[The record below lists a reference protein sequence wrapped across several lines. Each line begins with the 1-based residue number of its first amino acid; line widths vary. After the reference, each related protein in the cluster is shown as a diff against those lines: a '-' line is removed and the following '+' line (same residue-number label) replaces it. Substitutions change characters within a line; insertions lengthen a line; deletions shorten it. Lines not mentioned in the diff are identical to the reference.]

1 MHCDKVILRQP
12 QNLFHIRKKMS
23 PKILTELTSN
33 SWSYNWVFLADW
45 IMVVILITFYMF
57 YLNRVFGFL
66 LTKALNIVLWKF
78 WKTYISIESI
88 SISLIGGKVDLK
100 NVSFVTQ
107 DFTISLIK
115 ASFNWKFWLLH
126 PSVPTIFNKKEGY
139 SETAMKQG
147 SRNVFHIEGFEIFI
161 YNRSAAYINI
171 IKEYFSKEENAEL
184 QKQFPE
190 LYKNFMNLEEDE
202 EYEVN
207 NATSFDKK
215 PQVPYEEALNTLS
228 PSYKWMLKCLPVI
241 ISVKL
246 GALVLG
252 SINTPSVLIFHW
264 KSSDSLIDAQKAD
277 SPLDKLKFKLT
288 TTHFDSKVVLKPNP
302 LYESDNQR
310 FKGSMYRKIV
320 KSMKNASAF
329 ILHHRFKNKSLHPE
343 EIVQQWKGL
352 PMYTEIEDDTV
363 NQLENEAQMLV
374 SHQNEYAK
382 FSKVLE
388 CDKVIHT
395 YSFDV
400 AGRVLSEKAET
411 STEFQGPDIG
421 NGGSPPD
428 HRLDLQ
434 FFEAHLY
441 YGPWA
446 SRQLAPI
453 IKVLS
458 PQITRD
464 HKKKKVLLPGSTRLA
479 TRFQLFIDISSKS
492 TLRIPT
498 REFSKDNLFLK
509 NYSKTKNAVR
519 PFGWIDID
527 LNMGSSAFFDFT
539 FFPIGNNYVNTF
551 NIDLMTPTMYT
562 SVNHDIFFRADY
574 HNFTAQ
580 SFCPLKWNE
589 TVKWQ
594 FNQISNNSE
603 IFLLREHVTLLL
615 DMFQDFSF
623 AIDNGSFYDLYRA
636 CEYNMSWRFKETYK
650 IHVNVNDAN
659 VINIATDFNENSYV
673 TVCGESSVI
682 NAKTLL
688 NNIAALSTEIFFDI
702 DTPLFQ
708 ILLNTPTWSTI
719 SNFISGREVGRSANF
734 LLNGTYK
741 FFHNVDIGNVD
752 QLVLECESDYTTIL
766 LFGFV
771 IKYFDNLRANIVGKF
786 KQYKTSE
793 EFQEAQ
799 QELSTE
805 KSLNFA
811 RSGEESDAESFV
823 DTITSEDSESSH
835 FGNEA
840 TVKKSELR
848 RTSNET
854 DIWITFCVND
864 GHIFLPENLYDS
876 SSCLGLH
883 FPSLTSDLRNLDFY
897 FDMKIEALPV
907 FFKRHSFE
915 EGINMFDVF
924 DPTKLSEIVSQNDGY
939 LENIFVH
946 GQKFYGVPPN
956 FDLYMTKWDMSIGN
970 LSLDSDL
977 SFYKC
982 VYEAF
987 SKIDFSSS
995 DVENTLVYETS
1006 SLDTVE
1012 FCSFEIAQVEVRV
1025 READCVFAAEIT
1037 DIMISARDP
1046 DNTGLSKK
1054 FNVNVNEITCR
1065 FFTDEMKVFEV
1076 STALNFTNF
1085 EIPIDFEAKLKKQ
1098 RENLL
1103 LEDAPYHRCWFLLPK
1118 ELRERIVYSD
1128 LIGSVPSTSSIPS
1141 LVTPFTADT
1150 ADYIIDGFLKGDMHL
1165 RDYLF
1170 NETEYDQP
1178 DSINSTATG
1187 HSADVAFCDNDFV
1200 DMTKRETSN
1209 AVWQIEKTTAMFDI
1223 SNLGKIIQFLD
1234 TLSETSCENIA
1245 DSIQMSVVSP
1255 LATITKMISTDSKM
1269 NVESKE
1275 ICISLKNSAFDR
1287 DTSLILNFSNLN
1299 YMCKETKV
1307 FNQARSRWQYE
1318 YEKSSACTF
1327 DNCVIRFDRE
1337 DLRNVIGHPRSF
1349 RIILDSFEFLSDC
1362 DEIDVSN
1369 FSLGTIKVQM
1379 NSASNEI
1386 LFQMAKASL
1395 NSVKMELPKLQR
1407 VIERVKT
1414 QKREFILQLLK
1425 ASVKYEINYDPP
1437 VITKL
1442 SNIVKLSKSHVR
1454 DNPSWRMSVRI
1465 RHILKHVP
1473 PGWEDNMLSILAN
1486 NNFTPL
1492 QKASDDFVGIF
1503 KKWKNFEQRESC
1515 DTYLYHSL
1523 FLGES
1528 SFKPVTQNISKVWAF
1543 SLDKLLLTNALLDPL
1558 DEDTIFVKF
1567 FEFKYSDYFQH
1578 LPNTSKNTDKES
1590 SLVAGSI
1597 DNAYFAKIG
1606 RLKANL
1612 GLPLLETL
1620 SLYQSLMDETTT
1632 TNETQIQ
1639 TKSETL
1645 LNLLNDHCLFM
1656 VDSLDFS
1663 FNFDSKSIHCR
1674 SFGNNGSLMK
1684 TEDGGS
1690 LALSYLNF
1698 DFFLKY
1704 HNSILLHYGIQKGS
1718 VYYGFLDDVE
1728 GKSKKKIDLFGNDVI
1743 IQSREDVKKGLHI
1756 LDSFISSFKQLGED
1770 YCNLVPKKEDANSFE
1785 TSEDVWVCSLVLT
1798 EIQTSLYIFSP
1809 FKVDQNVEYFE
1820 TTLSLDDVKKIELLF
1835 RNANATIASSSTK
1848 QAYFLHSQSEFAATL
1863 LPSCSSAESI
1873 MHDIAI
1879 RSGLIKNTV
1888 FDLRDIGKSLSAD
1901 INVFLNTVSTMK
1913 SFLIKHKV
1921 IDPDSDLGF
1930 LFDLAVRSDY
1940 LGVLF
1945 DFKSYQLI
1953 VEVEDITAGVKNFV
1967 EETHGIAQILDFL
1980 WYLFIDSFK
1989 VSVKDPQLPI
1999 EFTQVLNFAIGA
2011 SVSREVVDEL
2021 SSLEIKSKYF
2031 RVCLVPQSFIR
2042 VFWMYE
2048 QFMNFMD
2055 QCDLTPKNSIKKTTH
2070 GNATSKNQ
2078 QPKPIE
2084 FTTRFKNVQCLAYDF
2099 CIGWLYGEP
2108 TNIYTFDDKTDSG
2121 LIIGFEKLFSA
2132 HNKTLGKLTVCNS
2145 YTSVSFGESYEDFYG
2160 LKNDKTCVN
2169 KTCLPNIQVA
2179 YWLTKNDGS
2188 THDLNL
2194 KMWGDLLQITLAE
2207 NIVDVIQRVTKSF
2220 LRVQKLKNYIL
2231 KGFTKSAKLSG
2242 ARASGDSLKN
2252 IGLRHVNCSVNYAGG
2267 HCCIYSNRDILSGA
2281 PPTVSLT
2288 SPEVDFKIK
2297 YEHQPDSS
2305 FVHAFRIIINVGKAQ
2320 NVLFPKCVPVFHQMV
2335 KDFQGL
2341 LTLLGPDHD
2350 INEPVSPTSAK
2361 NMDYNKLLE
2370 KFDIALTVEFEKQ
2383 DLSISC
2389 EPKAKIKAVFG
2400 FEHILINALTSNE
2413 DPLLSF
2419 SVSLNISGL
2428 SSKFQHIFSKNVS
2441 SSFSIANLNTVFL
2454 VSHKDYTDVYAIT
2467 KSDKLKVFLD
2477 FNQFEDLM
2485 LFFDIWTPHS
2495 VLSSTNEDID
2505 MGPKNNF
2512 SDKPKTY
2519 AIDPTLAWNYI
2530 IIFDETE
2537 GKFDLGPSL
2546 GVLTLSSNRMS
2557 ASLNQFIDWRKKISL
2572 DIDDLTIN
2580 SEGRLSGFVSLAE
2593 FNWTSEIK
2601 WDRGRG
2607 HRFTPLVYLSCSL
2620 GNIRT
2625 KISLDYH
2632 IFLIAHI
2639 CQTKL
2644 TVFNTQDLSVSTQG
2658 LLAASLNCDKIEL
2671 FSTILTTSNIL
2682 NIYDT
2687 VTRIKMDNRMSY
2699 FETLRDSNTKTLADH
2714 FIDKEL
2720 ENYISS
2726 LKTDLSVNLGELYVQ
2741 VFEHTLTDTDVL
2753 VVRNDNTRASMS
2765 TKGKQKIAT
2774 QLEMFTNKL
2783 TVKVSSNEFP
2793 IKDKDL
2799 ANTAIED
2806 YMKMARKAHGGT
2818 LVSFPSINIQM
2829 TTWQSVGSNII
2840 ELLYSSEFGGMV
2852 SIKWNLRFVNFIRDM
2867 WAAHAVTLSQ
2877 RHEEL
2882 LAAKEEEEKS
2892 EESSGRGATSFFEEK
2907 DLDNKIKNVD
2917 LGDKYVYQPLAEPHI
2932 ETPQIKDLGGAT
2944 PPLEWFGVNRNRFPG
2959 MVHQIVIV
2967 PLQHVIAQSERQY
2980 GSALSNL

>member
-1 MHCDKVILRQP
+1 
-12 QNLFHIRKKMS
+12 
-23 PKILTELTSN
+23 
-33 SWSYNWVFLADW
+33 
-45 IMVVILITFYMF
+45 MF

-78 WKTYISIESI
+78 SKTYVSIESI
-88 SISLIGGKVDLK
+88 SVSLLGGKVDLK

-126 PSVPTIFNKKEGY
+126 PSLPTIFSKKEGY
-139 SETAMKQG
+139 SESAMIQG
-147 SRNVFHIEGFEIFI
+147 SRNVFHVEGFEIFI

-184 QKQFPE
+184 QKQFPD
-190 LYKNFMNLEEDE
+190 LYKNFLKLQEDE
-202 EYEVN
+202 NYEVDT
-207 NATSFDKK
+207 ATSFDQK
-215 PQVPYEEALNTLS
+215 PEVPYEEALNTLS
-228 PSYKWMLKCLPVI
+228 PSCKWMLKCLPVA

-252 SINTPSVLIFHW
+252 SINTPSVLVFHW
-264 KSSDSLIDAQKAD
+264 KSSESLVDAQK
-277 SPLDKLKFKLT
+277 SENPLDKLKFKIT
-288 TTHFDSKVVLKPNP
+288 TTHLDSKVVLKPNP

-310 FKGSMYRKIV
+310 FKSSMYRKIV
-320 KSMKNASAF
+320 QSMKNASDF
-329 ILHHRFKNKSLHPE
+329 ILRHRFKNKKFHPE

-363 NQLENEAQMLV
+363 NELENEAQMLV

-395 YSFDV
+395 YSFDI
-400 AGRVLSEKAET
+400 AGKVSSKKLAT

-446 SRQLAPI
+446 NRQLAPI

-464 HKKKKVLLPGSTRLA
+464 HKKKKVLLPGFTRLA

-509 NYSKTKNAVR
+509 NYSKTKNVVR

-527 LNMGSSAFFDFT
+527 LNTGSSAFFDFT

-551 NIDLMTPTMYT
+551 NVDLMTPTIYT
-562 SVNHDIFFRADY
+562 SVNHDIFFRAAY

-594 FNQISNNSE
+594 FDQISNDSE
-603 IFLLREHVTLLL
+603 VFLLREHVTLLL

-623 AIDNGSFYDLYRA
+623 AIDSGSFYDLYRA
-636 CEYNMSWRFKETYK
+636 CEYHMSWRFKETYK

-673 TVCGESSVI
+673 TFCGDSSVI
-682 NAKTLL
+682 KAETLL
-688 NNIAALSTEIFFDI
+688 NNIAALSTEIFFNI

-766 LFGFV
+766 LYGFV

-799 QELSTE
+799 QEISTGE
-805 KSLNFA
+805 SLNFS
-811 RSGEESDAESFV
+811 RSFRDSDAESFT
-823 DTITSEDSESSH
+823 DTIISEDSEASH

-840 TVKKSELR
+840 AVKKSELR

-854 DIWITFCVND
+854 DIWITFSVND

-876 SSCLGLH
+876 SSCLGIH
-883 FPSLTSDLRNLDFY
+883 FPFLSSDLRNLDFY

-907 FFKRHSFE
+907 FFKRHIFAE
-915 EGINMFDVF
+915 NVNVFDAF
-924 DPTKLSEIVSQNDGY
+924 DPTNLSEIMSENDGR

-946 GQKFYGVPPN
+946 GHKFYGVPPD
-956 FDLYMTKWDMSIGN
+956 FDLYMTRWDMSIGK
-970 LSLDSDL
+970 LYLDSDL

-982 VYEAF
+982 LYQAF
-987 SKIDFSSS
+987 SKMEFSSS

-1012 FCSFEIAQVEVRV
+1012 FCSFEIAQVDLRV
-1025 READCVFAAEIT
+1025 READTVFAADIK

-1054 FNVNVNEITCR
+1054 FTVNVNEITCR
-1065 FFTDEMKVFEV
+1065 FFAKEVKVFELA
-1076 STALNFTNF
+1076 TALNFTNF

-1098 RENLL
+1098 RGRLL

-1118 ELRERIVYSD
+1118 ELREKIMYSD

-1150 ADYIIDGFLKGDMHL
+1150 ADYIIDGFLKDDMHL

-1178 DSINSTATG
+1178 DSIKSTATG
-1187 HSADVAFCDNDFV
+1187 HSTDVPFFDNSFAN
-1200 DMTKRETSN
+1200 MTKREISN
-1209 AVWQIEKTTAMFDI
+1209 AVWQIEKTTVLFDI
-1223 SNLGKIIQFLD
+1223 CGLGKIIQFLD

-1245 DSIQMSVVSP
+1245 DSIQMNVVSP
-1255 LATITKMISTDSKM
+1255 LATITKMISTDFKM
-1269 NVESKE
+1269 NVESKG
-1275 ICISLKNSAFDR
+1275 ICVSLKNSAFDP
-1287 DTSLILNFSNLN
+1287 DTSLILNFSNLS
-1299 YMCKETKV
+1299 YMSKETKI
-1307 FNQARSRWQYE
+1307 FNQAKSRWQYE

-1337 DLRNVIGHPRSF
+1337 DLKNVIGHPRSF

-1362 DEIDVSN
+1362 DSIDVSN

-1395 NSVKMELPKLQR
+1395 NSVSMELPKLKR
-1407 VIERVKT
+1407 VVERVKT

-1473 PGWEDNMLSILAN
+1473 PGWEDNMMSILAN
-1486 NNFTPL
+1486 NRFTPL
-1492 QKASDDFVGIF
+1492 EKASDDFVGIF

-1528 SFKPVTQNISKVWAF
+1528 SFKPITQDISKVWSF
-1543 SLDKLLLTNALLDPL
+1543 SLEKLLLTNALLDPL
-1558 DEDTIFVKF
+1558 DEDTIFVKS

-1578 LPNTSKNTDKES
+1578 LPNTNTNIDKES
-1590 SLVAGSI
+1590 DLVAASI
-1597 DNAYFAKIG
+1597 DHAFLAKIG

-1620 SLYQSLMDETTT
+1620 NLYQSLMGETVSKQ
-1632 TNETQIQ
+1632 EAEVQAQ
-1639 TKSETL
+1639 SESL
-1645 LNLLNDHCLFM
+1645 LNFLNDHCLFM

-1663 FNFDSKSIHCR
+1663 FNIDAKSIHFR

-1684 TEDGGS
+1684 TAEGGS
-1690 LALSYLNF
+1690 MALSYMNF

-1728 GKSKKKIDLFGNDVI
+1728 GKAKRKIDFFGDDVI
-1743 IQSREDVKKGLHI
+1743 LQSREDVKKGLHI
-1756 LDSFISSFKQLGED
+1756 LDSFIASFKKLGQD
-1770 YCNLVPKKEDANSFE
+1770 YCSPVSKKEDT
-1785 TSEDVWVCSLVLT
+1785 TSMENLEDVWVCSLVLT
-1798 EIQTSLYIFSP
+1798 DIQTSLSIFSP
-1809 FKVDQNVEYFE
+1809 FRVEQNVEYLE
-1820 TTLSLDDVKKIELLF
+1820 TSLSLDDVKKIEVLF
-1835 RNANATIASSSTK
+1835 RNANATVASSSTK
-1848 QAYFLHSQSEFAATL
+1848 QTYFLHSQSEFAATF
-1863 LPSCSSAESI
+1863 LPSSNSADSI
-1873 MHDIAI
+1873 LHDVAV
-1879 RSGLIKNTV
+1879 RFGLIKNTI

-1901 INVFLNTVSTMK
+1901 LSVFTSTVSTLK
-1913 SFLIKHKV
+1913 TFLIKHEL
-1921 IDPDSDLGF
+1921 IDPESDLGF
-1930 LFDLAVRSDY
+1930 LFDLAVRIDY

-1945 DFKSYQLI
+1945 DFKSYELI
-1953 VEVEDITAGVKNFV
+1953 VEVEDITAGVKNFI
-1967 EETHGIAQILDFL
+1967 EEAHGTIQILDFL

-1989 VSVKDPQLPI
+1989 MSVKDPHLPI
-1999 EFTQVLNFAIGA
+1999 EYTRVLNFAISA
-2011 SVSREVVDEL
+2011 SVSREVVNEL

-2042 VFWMYE
+2042 VFWIYE
-2048 QFMNFMD
+2048 QFMNFME
-2055 QCDLTPKNSIKKTTH
+2055 QCKLTRKTSFEKIAFEK
-2070 GNATSKNQ
+2070 GKLKQQQQQQQQQ

-2084 FTTRFKNVQCLAYDF
+2084 FTSRFKNVQCLAYDF

-2145 YTSVSFGESYEDFYG
+2145 YTSVSFGESYKDFYG
-2160 LKNDKTCVN
+2160 LRNDKTCMN

-2207 NIVDVIQRVTKSF
+2207 NVVDVTQRVTKSF

-2231 KGFTKSAKLSG
+2231 KGFSKNAKPSETL
-2242 ARASGDSLKN
+2242 ASGESLKN
-2252 IGLRHVNCSVNYAGG
+2252 IGIRQVNCSVNYAGG

-2297 YEHQPDSS
+2297 YDHQPDCS
-2305 FVHAFRIIINVGKAQ
+2305 FVHAIRVLIKVGKAQ

-2350 INEPVSPTSAK
+2350 VREPVSPTSAK

-2383 DLSISC
+2383 DLSMSC

-2400 FEHILINALTSNE
+2400 FEHILLNAFTSNE

-2419 SVSLNISGL
+2419 SVSLNIGGL

-2467 KSDKLKVFLD
+2467 KSDKLKIFLD

-2495 VLSSTNEDID
+2495 LLSSTNEEIEVDQK
-2505 MGPKNNF
+2505 KNF
-2512 SDKPKTY
+2512 LDKPKTY
-2519 AIDPTLAWNYI
+2519 AVDPTLAWNYI
-2530 IIFDETE
+2530 IIFDDTQ

-2546 GVLTLSSNRMS
+2546 GVLTFSSSRVS
-2557 ASLNQFIDWRKKISL
+2557 ASLNQFIDWRKKLSL
-2572 DIDDLTIN
+2572 DIEDLTIN
-2580 SEGRLSGFVSLAE
+2580 SEGRLSGFVSLTE

-2601 WDRGRG
+2601 WDRGKG

-2644 TVFNTQDLSVSTQG
+2644 TVFNTQDLTVSTQG
-2658 LLAASLNCDKIEL
+2658 LLAASLDCDKVEL

-2753 VVRNDNTRASMS
+2753 VIRNDNTRASMS

-2799 ANTAIED
+2799 AHTAIED
-2806 YMKMARKAHGGT
+2806 YMKMAKKAHGGT
-2818 LVSFPSINIQM
+2818 LVNFPSINIQM
-2829 TTWQSVGSNII
+2829 TTWQNVGSNII

-2852 SIKWNLRFVNFIRDM
+2852 SIKWNLRPVNFIRDM

-2882 LAAKEEEEKS
+2882 LAAKEEEKS
-2892 EESSGRGATSFFEEK
+2892 EETSSERGATSFFEEK

-2959 MVHQIVIV
+2959 MVHQVIIV